1 MQAGGSRQP
10 ASQQRE
16 LLGLAAG
23 CVRRGDYAAAM
34 IHLKEL
40 LAVDPREE
48 IALGMLAGIY
58 AELKMP
64 DRAEALYRE
73 VLTVNPRNPLARF
86 QLGLLQLAEKRPS
99 DALEMLR
106 PALADES
113 DFLAHFHS
121 GLALRQLGRA
131 GEARRLLEVAA
142 QRMPADHI
150 LQPQLCQLLAEPP
163 P

>member
-1 MQAGGSRQP
+1 
-10 ASQQRE
+10 
-16 LLGLAAG
+16 
-23 CVRRGDYAAAM
+23 M
-34 IHLKEL
+34 IHLKDL
-40 LAVDPREE
+40 LAVHPRDE

-64 DRAEALYRE
+64 ARAEALYRE
-73 VLTVNPRNPLARF
+73 VLTVNPSNPLARF
-86 QLGLLQLAEKRPS
+86 QLGLLQLAEKRPRA
-99 DALEMLR
+99 ALEILR

-121 GLALRQLGRA
+121 GLALRQLGQA

-150 LQPQLCQLLAEPP
+150 LQPQLCRLLAEPP
-163 P
+163 S